1 MAANAPWVRHVH
13 LVTDDQ
19 VPHWLDTSWPG
30 LTVVSHRELFADG
43 GARPVFNSHA
53 IEARLHLIPG
63 LAEHFLYFND
73 DMFLGR
79 PLSPQLFFHGNGLPK
94 VFPDDRVIPPGD
106 AGPGDTVYVAAQKNT
121 RAAIRAACGRTY
133 PRVLCHVPYPLRR
146 SILADS
152 AERFAEPLALTAG
165 TAFRS
170 ATDLAPVTLASHLAH
185 ATGRAVTGELEH
197 GYFRVDSG
205 DDLGR
210 LRDLADRRWADAF
223 CLADGVRDAIPRAEQ
238 DRAVRAFLR
247 DCFPVPSP
255 FEDPA
260 AGDLGP
266 AGPGPDPGPGPV
278 PPRGTPAPDDR
289 PDVLAS

>member
-1 MAANAPWVRHVH
+1 MVQLLGSVLPGWAHQRLADSPACAVSAFAAV
-13 LVTDDQ
+13 
-19 VPHWLDTSWPG
+19 
-30 LTVVSHRELFADG
+30 
-43 GARPVFNSHA
+43 
-53 IEARLHLIPG
+53 
-63 LAEHFLYFND
+63 
-73 DMFLGR
+73 
-79 PLSPQLFFHGNGLPK
+79 LP
-94 VFPDDRVIPPGD
+94 PPG
-106 AGPGDTVYVAAQKNT
+106 
-121 RAAIRAACGRTY
+121 
-133 PRVLCHVPYPLRR
+133 PRLRR

-152 AERFAEPLALTAG
+152 AERFAEPLAVTAG

-197 GYFRVDSG
+197 GYFCVDSG

-210 LRDLADRRWADAF
+210 LRDLADRRWADTF

-266 AGPGPDPGPGPV
+266 AGPGPGPGPV
-278 PPRGTPAPDDR
+278 SPCGTPAPDGR
-289 PDVLAS
+289 PDVLAF